1 MSCGI
6 VIGVYRGGCEVV
18 EGGRVTE
25 LRLVGRHAQAD
36 VRLAVG
42 DELSFDAD
50 KGIVL
55 DVAERRTELSR
66 LRPQA
71 GRRRHDPGDRKL
83 IAANMDRLAIVCAV
97 REPPFRSGIV
107 DRFLL
112 AAVAG
117 GLDAILIVN
126 KIDLAASDPLPEEIR
141 AYERVLPVLPVSA
154 SERRGLDA
162 LREQLAGRR
171 SVFAGHSGVGKSSLL
186 NALEPRLRLETG
198 PLSRKSGKGR
208 HTTTHAVWLE
218 LGEGAVAVDT
228 PGIRELATG
237 PVDPDLLDRAY
248 PDVLAPAG
256 ECRFRD
262 CRHLREP
269 DCVVR
274 AAVERGDVSA
284 ARLRGYHKLVAEL
297 AELDDR

>member
-1 MSCGI
+1 MSSGI

-18 EGGRVTE
+18 EGTRVRE
-25 LRLVGRHAQAD
+25 LRLVGRHAQGG

-42 DELSFDAD
+42 DEVSFDGE

-55 DVAERRTELSR
+55 EVGERRTELSR

-71 GRRRHDPGDRKL
+71 GRRRHDPSERKL
-83 IAANMDRLAIVCAV
+83 IAANMDQLAIVCAV

-112 AAVAG
+112 AAVSG

-126 KIDLAASDPLPEEIR
+126 KIDQLRGDPLPEEIL

-154 SERRGLDA
+154 SERLGLDA
-162 LREQLAGRR
+162 LREHLAGART
-171 SVFAGHSGVGKSSLL
+171 VFAGHSGVGKSSLL
-186 NALEPRLRLETG
+186 NALEPLLRLETG
-198 PLSRKSGKGR
+198 ELSRKSGKGR
-208 HTTTHAVWLE
+208 HTTTNAVWLE
-218 LGEGAVAVDT
+218 LGDGAVVVDT

-237 PVDPDLLDRAY
+237 PVDPELLDRAY

-256 ECRFRD
+256 DCRFRD

-269 DCVVR
+269 DCAVR
-274 AAVERGDVSA
+274 AAVERGDVSEV
-284 ARLRGYHKLVAEL
+284 RLRGYHKLLEEL
-297 AELDDR
+297 AEV